1 MAAIHLTWRAY
12 LFCALFALL
21 LGAEIDYENAAPD
34 NVRNVSIK
42 LDDETGQITS
52 YSING
57 ADVFIVKQSV

>member
-12 LFCALFALL
+12 LFCALL